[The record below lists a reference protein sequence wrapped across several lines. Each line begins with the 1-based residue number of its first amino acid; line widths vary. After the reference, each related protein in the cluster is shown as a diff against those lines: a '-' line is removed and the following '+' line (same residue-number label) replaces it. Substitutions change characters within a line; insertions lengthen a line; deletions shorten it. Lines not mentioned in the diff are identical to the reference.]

1 MRIVICDVSQDD
13 RQTLRDAIRAL
24 RADDDV
30 FEQYASAEELLQQV
44 SSLRSCDAL
53 FLDIFMHQS
62 TGMDAAHQLRRLHVD
77 IPIVF
82 LTSSPDFALDGF
94 DVDALDYLMKP
105 VDRKRL
111 EKVLLRIVRR
121 RSTGPSYIYRKNSE
135 IRCIPYRDIVFVE
148 SRDHRVFLHLAGET
162 IDILTKIDDIVPE
175 GEAASFLRCHKSY
188 LVNMSHVVRF
198 GDFFEMDTGERVPV
212 RKKDKKQ
219 ISEAYY
225 DWLTQEAFH

>member
-1 MRIVICDVSQDD
+1 MRIVICDDSQDD
-13 RQTLRDAIRAL
+13 RQTLMDAIRAL

-175 GEAASFLRCHKSY
+175 VVHGGTILTVMQALFPEEQKPSYVWQPAPGGGYVVDLAAHTY
-188 LVNMSHVVRF
+188 
-198 GDFFEMDTGERVPV
+198 
-212 RKKDKKQ
+212 RKIGIEK
-219 ISEAYY
+219 
-225 DWLTQEAFH
+225 T

>member
-1 MRIVICDVSQDD
+1 M
-13 RQTLRDAIRAL
+13 
-24 RADDDV
+24 
-30 FEQYASAEELLQQV
+30 
-44 SSLRSCDAL
+44 
-53 FLDIFMHQS
+53 
-62 TGMDAAHQLRRLHVD
+62 
-77 IPIVF
+77 
-82 LTSSPDFALDGF
+82 
-94 DVDALDYLMKP
+94 
-105 VDRKRL
+105 
-111 EKVLLRIVRR
+111 
-121 RSTGPSYIYRKNSE
+121 
-135 IRCIPYRDIVFVE
+135 E